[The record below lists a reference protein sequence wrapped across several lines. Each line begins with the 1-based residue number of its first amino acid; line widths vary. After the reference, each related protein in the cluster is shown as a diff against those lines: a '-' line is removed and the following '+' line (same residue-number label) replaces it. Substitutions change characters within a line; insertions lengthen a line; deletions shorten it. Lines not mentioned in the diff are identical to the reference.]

1 MHLARRTVSIIIATY
16 IHAQFTLGM
25 PGLLCMGFSVSVYVL
40 IESTTTACENAS
52 YQEAKESYQSI
63 FSQGYCMQGI
73 TNEPIILFMEMFVV
87 LPW

>member
-1 MHLARRTVSIIIATY
+1 MHSLREVCA
-16 IHAQFTLGM
+16 
-25 PGLLCMGFSVSVYVL
+25 GFSVSIYVL

-52 YQEAKESYQSI
+52 YQEAKKSYRGI
-63 FSQGYCMQGI
+63 FSPRYCMQGI